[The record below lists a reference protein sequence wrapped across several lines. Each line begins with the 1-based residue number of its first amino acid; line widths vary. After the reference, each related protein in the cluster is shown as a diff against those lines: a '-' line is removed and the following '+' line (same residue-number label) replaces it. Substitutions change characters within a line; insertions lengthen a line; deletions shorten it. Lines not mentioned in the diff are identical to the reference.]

1 MYWFG
6 SLKEPRICTKYFTF
20 IITEVGVVSRD
31 VRRPILKFYFDFKL
45 RQFRKM
51 NCWSFYLLS
60 GFFAINLLLLNYDVF
75 SLERDCGERKT
86 LNSYATFKVFK
97 KP

>member
-1 MYWFG
+1 
-6 SLKEPRICTKYFTF
+6 
-20 IITEVGVVSRD
+20 
-31 VRRPILKFYFDFKL
+31 
-45 RQFRKM
+45 M

-75 SLERDCGERKT
+75 SLERDWGERKT